1 MSTTTASVE
10 NALALA
16 KANILVPAGLDE
28 GRIGAA
34 LGSMLGHAID
44 SADLYFQLSQEES
57 WGLEDG
63 IVKEGSS
70 SIEQGVGV
78 RALAGERTGF
88 AYSDEIMP
96 QAIEEAAHA
105 ARAIA
110 NRGQDGVVRAWH
122 QVSGHRLYAP
132 VDPVHSLQDNE
143 KVAWL
148 ERIDRE
154 TRRMDPRVKQVIA
167 SVYAGYELIKIS
179 GSNGTPAAD
188 ARPLVR
194 LNVSVIV
201 EQEGRREQ
209 GYNSAC

>member
-1 MSTTTASVE
+1 MSTSSGSLS

-28 GRIGAA
+28 GRISAA
-34 LGSMLGHAID
+34 LGSMLGHTID

-96 QAIEEAAHA
+96 QAIEEGAHRSVLASGQRPSTLCAGRSGALAA
-105 ARAIA
+105 
-110 NRGQDGVVRAWH
+110 GQREGC
-122 QVSGHRLYAP
+122 
-132 VDPVHSLQDNE
+132 
-143 KVAWL
+143 VAG
-148 ERIDRE
+148 
-154 TRRMDPRVKQVIA
+154 A
-167 SVYAGYELIKIS
+167 Y
-179 GSNGTPAAD
+179 
-188 ARPLVR
+188 
-194 LNVSVIV
+194 
-201 EQEGRREQ
+201 
-209 GYNSAC
+209 